1 MRRFYQVYSKAMG
14 VISLERKEVDVG
26 EVELGDEDFEG
37 DNEDIIRVNPNDIKV
52 ESSAAEE

>member
-1 MRRFYQVYSKAMG
+1 MG

>member
-1 MRRFYQVYSKAMG
+1 M
-14 VISLERKEVDVG
+14 ISLERKEVDVG

-37 DNEDIIRVNPNDIKV
+37 DNEDIIRVNPSDIKV